1 MSRLTQL
8 LVVTRKE
15 LRDAFRDRRAIY
27 SVLLGS
33 LFGPV
38 LVGIML
44 NGIADRQRSVRD
56 LAVPVVGM
64 EHAPA
69 LVEWLGQQAGVT
81 VVPGPADPEAAV
93 RAGSEDVVVVIP
105 ADYQKKFSASRPV
118 ELRLVSDGSRST
130 ARPKV
135 QQVRALLQ
143 AYAGQVAA
151 LRLIGRG
158 VSPAVVTPLQ
168 VQDLEV
174 SSAQQRAA
182 QVLNF
187 IPMFIVLAAFT
198 GGMQIATDSTAGERE
213 RGSLEALLV
222 NPAPRAVIVSG
233 KWLGAALSAALS
245 VGITTTLCVLL
256 LRLLPMADLGLRFR
270 LGPTQVGWM
279 ISAVLPMCLLS
290 TSIQLFLSTFAR
302 SFKEAQ
308 TYMGYLVMATTAPAV
323 LSSVYPIASQPWMY
337 PVPILGQHLLAADVL
352 GGKVP
357 APWVFAVSAITVL
370 TTATLLVRLTT
381 RNLQREAVIF
391 AR

>member
-1 MSRLTQL
+1 MNRLTQL

-33 LFGPV
+33 IFGPV
-38 LVGIML
+38 LVGVML
-44 NGIADRQRSVRD
+44 NAIADRQRDIRD
-56 LAVPVVGM
+56 LTVPVVGID
-64 EHAPA
+64 HAPA
-69 LVEWLGQQAGVT
+69 LVEWLRQQAGVT
-81 VVPGPADPEAAV
+81 VVAGPADPETAV
-93 RAGSEDVVVVIP
+93 RDGMEDVIVVIP

-118 ELRLVSDGSRST
+118 DIRLVSDGSRNT

-135 QQVRALLQ
+135 QRVRMLLQ
-143 AYAGQVAA
+143 AYASQVAS

-168 VQDLEV
+168 LQDLEV

-222 NPAPRAVIVSG
+222 NPAPRAIIIGG

-245 VGITTTLCVLL
+245 VAITTTLCLLL

-270 LGPTQVGWM
+270 LGPAQVGWM
-279 ISAVLPMCLLS
+279 ISAILPVCLLS
-290 TSIQLFLSTFAR
+290 TSIQLYLSTFAR

-337 PVPILGQHLLAADVL
+337 PVPILGQHLLAVDVL

-357 APWVFAVSAITVL
+357 PPWIFVASAITVL
-370 TTATLLVRLTT
+370 TSAILLVRLTT

>member
-1 MSRLTQL
+1 MSRATQL

-33 LFGPV
+33 LFGPILIGV
-38 LVGIML
+38 ML
-44 NGIADRQRSVRD
+44 NAIAGRQREVRD
-56 LAVPVVGM
+56 LTLPVVGM

-69 LVEWLGQQAGVT
+69 LVEWLRQQKGVT
-81 VVPGPADPEAAV
+81 VVPGPADPESAV
-93 RAGSEDVVVVIP
+93 RERREDVVVIIP
-105 ADYQKKFSASRPV
+105 ADYEKKFSASRPV
-118 ELRLVSDGSRST
+118 EIRVVSDGSRNT
-130 ARPKV
+130 TRPKV
-135 QQVRALLQ
+135 QRARSLLQ
-143 AYAGQVAA
+143 GYASQVAA

-158 VSPAVVTPLQ
+158 VSPMVVTPLQ
-168 VQDLEV
+168 LQELEV

-222 NPAPRAVIVSG
+222 NPAPRAVIVGG
-233 KWLGAALSAALS
+233 KWLAAALSAALS
-245 VGITTTLCVLL
+245 VAITTTLCLLL
-256 LRLLPMADLGLRFR
+256 LRFIPMAELGLRFR
-270 LGPTQVGWM
+270 LGPAQVGWM
-279 ISAVLPMCLLS
+279 VAAVLPVCLLS
-290 TSIQLFLSTFAR
+290 TSIQLYLSTFAR

-323 LSSVYPIASQPWMY
+323 LSSVYPFASQPWMY
-337 PVPILGQHLLAADVL
+337 PMPIVGQHLLAVEVL
-352 GGKVP
+352 GGKTP
-357 APWVFAVSAITVL
+357 APWLFAASALMVL
-370 TTATLLVRLTT
+370 TAAMVLVRMTT
-381 RNLQREAVIF
+381 RNLQSERVIF